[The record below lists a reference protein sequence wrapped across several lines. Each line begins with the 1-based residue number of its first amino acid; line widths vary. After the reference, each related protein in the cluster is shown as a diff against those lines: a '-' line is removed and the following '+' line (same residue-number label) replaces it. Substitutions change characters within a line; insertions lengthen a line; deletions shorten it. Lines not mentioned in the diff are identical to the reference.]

1 MRSGGGKGGNRM
13 IELYELL
20 SWALFTT
27 AAGSVIYLV
36 YLVIDTHNMVR
47 KLAKDIAAAKSTD
60 EETGHEE

>member
-1 MRSGGGKGGNRM
+1 M